1 MKNSNIKTLI
11 PVIAAIA
18 IFIAVTYGYFS
29 PLLKGK
35 VMVQSDMVQYQGMVK
50 EINDFKAKYHEEPL
64 WTNSMF
70 GGMPAYQISAGN
82 NGNLIPIVRSVLTL
96 GMPSPASIVFNYLL
110 GFFIL
115 MLVLRINPWLG
126 IVGAIAFAF
135 SAYNFIIID
144 AGHLTK
150 ALAIG
155 YMAPVFAGAILICR
169 QKYLLGGAVTALFMA
184 LEFYSNHFQ
193 ITYYFIL
200 FLSVYIIIEFIQFI
214 RDKQYKALLKAVA
227 TFAFAFLMA
236 FSCNISNLWNTYK
249 YAKLTMR
256 GGSELTDNAT
266 NKTSGLDKDYA
277 TMWSLGKAET
287 MTLMIPSFKGSSSS
301 IRMSE
306 SKTALKDVDP
316 AMRESIANVPQYWGD
331 QPFTI
336 SPYSGA
342 IIIFLFVLGLF
353 IVEGRIKWALLTT
366 TIIAILLS
374 WGKNFMGL
382 TDFFLEHFPMYN
394 KFRAVSSILI
404 IAEFAIPILAIMA
417 IDKLISNTEFFKQK
431 IKLAFS
437 KKEITV
443 QNAFFISFGLTGGLS
458 LLFYLMPD
466 LTSFVADSDD
476 SIFSQVSKSN
486 GADIAQKFLD
496 NIEIA
501 RKSLFKADSIRSF
514 FFILLAAGAIW
525 LFVKSK
531 INNLALITL
540 LGLFVLVDLW
550 TVNRR
555 YLQDDSFVNKKEA
568 GTPFK
573 MSAADAKV
581 LEDSTLDYRVLNI
594 AANTFNESG
603 TSYFHKSIGGYH
615 AAKLRRYQDLIDFH
629 IGNNIQNIKTTLQS
643 NPNDSSLRATFARQ
657 TILNMLNT
665 KYIIYNPEA
674 APLQNRYALGN
685 AWFVTE
691 VKSVKNP
698 DEEIK
703 AVGEIN
709 PAKTAIVDER
719 YLNELEGFVYKPD
732 ASARIMLKDYL
743 PNHLTYES
751 NTSTEQLSVFSEI
764 YYKDGWN
771 AYVDGELKPHFGVD
785 YVLRAMRVPSGKH
798 TIEFKYEPASYH
810 MLGKISLTSCL
821 LLFGFLGGALFIS
834 FKKME

>member
-1 MKNSNIKTLI
+1 MKNVNLKVLI
-11 PVIAAIA
+11 PVFAAII
-18 IFIAVTYGYFS
+18 IFIGITVVYFS
-29 PLLKGK
+29 PMLKGK
-35 VMVQSDMVQYQGMVK
+35 VMIQSDMVQYQGMVK

-70 GGMPAYQISAGN
+70 GGMPAYQISAGTN
-82 NGNLIPIVRSVLTL
+82 RNLMPHVRSVLTL
-96 GMPSPASIVFNYLL
+96 GMRSPANIVFNYLL
-110 GFFIL
+110 GFYIL
-115 MLVLRINPWLG
+115 MLVLRVNPWLAIIG
-126 IVGAIAFAF
+126 SIAFAF

-169 QKYLLGGAVTALFMA
+169 QKYLLGTAITALFMA
-184 LEFYSNHFQ
+184 LELYSNHFQ
-193 ITYYFIL
+193 ITYYFVL
-200 FLSVYIIIEFIQFI
+200 FLSVYIIIELIHFIK
-214 RDKQYKALLKAVA
+214 DKQYKAILKGIAA
-227 TFAFAFLMA
+227 FAFAFIIA
-236 FSCNISNLWNTYK
+236 ISCNISNLWNTYK

-256 GGSELTDNAT
+256 GGSELTDNVS

-287 MTLMIPSFKGSSSS
+287 MTLMIPGFKGSSST
-301 IRMSE
+301 IRMNE
-306 SKTALKDVDP
+306 NKKALKNVDP
-316 AMRESIANVPQYWGD
+316 VMRESIGNIPQYWGD

-342 IIIFLFVLGLF
+342 IIIFLFVFGLF
-353 IVEGRIKWALLTT
+353 IVEGRIKWALLIT
-366 TIIAILLS
+366 TIISILLA

-382 TDFFLEHFPMYN
+382 TEFFLAHFPMYN

-404 IAEFAIPILAIMA
+404 IAEFAIPILAIIA
-417 IDKLISNTEFFKQK
+417 IDKFINTSDFFKQK
-431 IKLAFS
+431 IKLAFG

-443 QNAFFISFGLTGGLS
+443 QNAFFVSFALTGGLS
-458 LLFYLMPD
+458 LLYYFVPD
-466 LTSFVADSDD
+466 LTSFATDGDD
-476 SIFSQVSKSN
+476 SIYNQVAKSN
-486 GADIAQKFLD
+486 GAEVAQKFLD
-496 NIEIA
+496 NMEIA
-501 RKSLFKADSIRSF
+501 RKTVFKADAIRSF
-514 FFILLAAGAIW
+514 FFILLAASSIW
-525 LFVKSK
+525 LFAKAK
-531 INNLALITL
+531 INKVILITL
-540 LGLFVLVDLW
+540 LGLFVLIDLW
-550 TVNRR
+550 AVNKR
-555 YLQDDSFVNKKEA
+555 YLNDDSFVNKKEA

-573 MSAADAKV
+573 MSAADAKI

-594 AANTFNESG
+594 ASNTFNESG

-629 IGNNIQNIKTTLQS
+629 IDDNIQNIKTTLQS
-643 NPNDSSLRATFARQ
+643 NPSDSSLRATFSRQ

-674 APLQNRYALGN
+674 APLQNPYALGN
-685 AWFVTE
+685 TWFVSE

-709 PAKTAIVDER
+709 PARTAIVDER
-719 YLNELEGFVYKPD
+719 YVNELEGFVYKPD
-732 ASARIMLKDYL
+732 TAARIMLKDYL

-751 NTSTEQLSVFSEI
+751 NTSTEQLAVFSEI

-771 AYVDGELKPHFGVD
+771 AYVDGELKPHFPIN

-810 MLGKISLTSCL
+810 TLGKISFASCL
-821 LLFGFLGGALFIS
+821 LLFGFFGASIFIA
-834 FKKME
+834 FKKKE